1 VEEDYIDRYE
11 PDDFEE
17 YNRNEADDY
26 RHELDGDELPDFGG
40 PVEEDADEWGGEFED
55 SCPVCHEPWD
65 CCTHISDCWNCNTRY
80 LGSKC
85 PKGCDDIPEEVR
97 HQVEATWRVEGREP
111 PMRFCHE

>member
-1 VEEDYIDRYE
+1 VEDDYIDRWE

-55 SCPVCHEPWD
+55 SCPECHEPWD
-65 CCTHISDCWNCNTRY
+65 CCACS
-80 LGSKC
+80 L
-85 PKGCDDIPEEVR
+85 IPDEVR
-97 HQVEATWRVEGREP
+97 YAETATWRVEGREP
-111 PMRFCHE
+111 PMRFCQE